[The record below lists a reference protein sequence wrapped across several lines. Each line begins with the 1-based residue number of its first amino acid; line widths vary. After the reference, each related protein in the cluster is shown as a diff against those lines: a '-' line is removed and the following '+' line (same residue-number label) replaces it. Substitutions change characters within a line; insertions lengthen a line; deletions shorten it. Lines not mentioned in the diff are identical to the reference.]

1 MGQRPDLG
9 VHSFAESY
17 LKHIFGFIGVTDVE
31 FIRAEGL
38 ALSLEHREKG
48 ITATLASIRE
58 PVAAA
63 A

>member
-1 MGQRPDLG
+1 
-9 VHSFAESY
+9 V
-17 LKHIFGFIGVTDVE
+17 FGFIGVPDVE

-38 ALSLEHREKG
+38 GLSPEHREKG
-48 ITATLASIRE
+48 INAALAAIRE